1 MQPIRTYCTVWTNA
15 GYVPVRYG
23 GEGGVGTPHTIIMIA
38 DNLGSLDYL
47 NSRHCYD
54 LNSQLE
60 IFFGDDNDENVFSN
74 DISNCL
80 YYDPYELSNIQG
92 PSKCVM
98 LSINVCSLMSK
109 HYSLSSYI
117 NEIIKK
123 QVNVQVIAIQEIWDI
138 PYPELI
144 SIKNFKLIQNP
155 RTKMRGGGGGI
166 LLKGKLI
173 S

>member
-1 MQPIRTYCTVWTNA
+1 
-15 GYVPVRYG
+15 
-23 GEGGVGTPHTIIMIA
+23 
-38 DNLGSLDYL
+38 
-47 NSRHCYD
+47 
-54 LNSQLE
+54 
-60 IFFGDDNDENVFSN
+60 
-74 DISNCL
+74 
-80 YYDPYELSNIQG
+80 
-92 PSKCVM
+92 
-98 LSINVCSLMSK
+98 MSK